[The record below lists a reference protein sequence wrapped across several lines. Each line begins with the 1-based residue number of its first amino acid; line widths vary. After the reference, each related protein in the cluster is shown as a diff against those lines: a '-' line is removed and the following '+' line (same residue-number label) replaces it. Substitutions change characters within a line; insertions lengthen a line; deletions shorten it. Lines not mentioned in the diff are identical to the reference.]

1 MRWLSE
7 PDAQHIIPANCL
19 RQSLNSNV
27 GNILIQ
33 NAGNRVPAEDSG
45 GANLSADVTSHYVP
59 NVDNSHIDTSAFKEE
74 VRKVLSQASPANLP
88 TVDTWKKISEL
99 IDSKVK
105 EFPQEPQEDQLICRY
120 LSPTKFLWLVSRK
133 AAYFGQ
139 ASQFQDVRDSF
150 VPEDYYNAVLKVLSE
165 RSENGTEWE
174 RYLRRQQGRWLVSC
188 WTHIDSHFDDH
199 LLWQTYAGGT
209 DGVGITVTY
218 GALRDHLNMVVSS
231 NESISKQISGNV
243 AYGSP
248 LLIAPFCK
256 RRFFRNE
263 NEIRFALLS
272 DDLDKFELNLEPIWD
287 KFGIRLSP
295 DAADQHIEA
304 IKSVWK
310 QFGGG
315 DEIHIAGG

>member
-45 GANLSADVTSHYVP
+45 GANLSADVTSNYVP

-150 VPEDYYNAVLKVLSE
+150 VPEDYYNAT
-165 RSENGTEWE
+165 R
-174 RYLRRQQGRWLVSC
+174 
-188 WTHIDSHFDDH
+188 
-199 LLWQTYAGGT
+199 
-209 DGVGITVTY
+209 
-218 GALRDHLNMVVSS
+218 
-231 NESISKQISGNV
+231 
-243 AYGSP
+243 
-248 LLIAPFCK
+248 
-256 RRFFRNE
+256 
-263 NEIRFALLS
+263 
-272 DDLDKFELNLEPIWD
+272 
-287 KFGIRLSP
+287 
-295 DAADQHIEA
+295 
-304 IKSVWK
+304 
-310 QFGGG
+310 
-315 DEIHIAGG
+315 